1 MLFIEKCIRL
11 VKPGGR
17 IAIVLP
23 QGNLNNP
30 TSEFLRNFIF
40 DHCRLL
46 GCVGLQENTFRPIT
60 PTKTSVVLLQKW
72 RSEKE
77 KNDDYNIFMADSEKP
92 GKDNSGNYIYLK
104 DKDGNYIDEKKQIID
119 VFDIIW
125 DDNVKARRINGK
137 TQNKFIKNNKP
148 PVRSQIDIYE
158 YYRKNINL

>member
-46 GCVGLQENTFRPIT
+46 GCVGLQENTFRPFT
-60 PTKTSVVLLQKW
+60 PTKTSVVFSKNGDQRKKKRWLQYLHGW
-72 RSEKE
+72 L
-77 KNDDYNIFMADSEKP
+77 EKP

-104 DKDGNYIDEKKQIID
+104 DKDGNYIDEKKQ
-119 VFDIIW
+119 
-125 DDNVKARRINGK
+125 
-137 TQNKFIKNNKP
+137 
-148 PVRSQIDIYE
+148 
-158 YYRKNINL
+158 

>member
-40 DHCRLL
+40 DYCRLL
-46 GCVGLQENTFRPIT
+46 GCVGLQENTFRPFT

-119 VFDIIW
+119 VLKTPRVVDHDLDKIISEFENFK
-125 DDNVKARRINGK
+125 DKENI
-137 TQNKFIKNNKP
+137 KFN
-148 PVRSQIDIYE
+148 E
-158 YYRKNINL
+158 